1 MKDITRGYTFTD
13 SKTDWISN
21 KDTSIRLN
29 KMIDD
34 ATVNIVAGPNITLFR
49 DSNGINISAS
59 SGSSG
64 SPGYYGVFYDST
76 DQLAVSA
83 NTPYAIKLNN
93 TVESIGVNIS
103 NNSRI
108 NIVNGGTYNLQFS
121 IQLENSASHVYD
133 VNIWLRKNGSNV
145 TATNSI
151 VSVDSKH
158 GSVHGHLIPSW
169 NFVFTAAANDYYE
182 LMWSTES
189 TDVSIETIPAVISPA
204 IPLTPSAIVTVSQ
217 VVNIA
222 AAGSITGTQIAPS
235 TITGTNIA
243 NATIIGTNI
252 ANATIT
258 AVNIGNAT
266 ITAANIANATIT
278 AANIENATITGAKIA
293 NATISGGNIANATI
307 TSALIENAAITGAK
321 IANATITSSNIENA
335 TITGSKI
342 AAATITGTEIAN
354 ATITG
359 SKIALS
365 TVSGSNIANQTISA
379 SKLVDATITA
389 TQIENLTISAS
400 KIVNL
405 TINGDKIASDAITN
419 PKIADSAVTG
429 SKVADATITGGKLAN
444 ATITGTQ
451 IANATITGSKMVA
464 ATITG
469 TEIANATITGT
480 KMVDA
485 TITGTQIENATITG
499 TKMANATITG
509 TQIALAT
516 ITGTNIVDATITG
529 TKIENA
535 TITGGKLA
543 NATITGT
550 EIANSTIT
558 GTKIA
563 NATITAGNIQ
573 AATITGTEI
582 ANLTITGSNIIDATI
597 TNIKIQSIDA
607 GKITAGTITATISL
621 ESPKIAVAG
630 ACYNSASYTS
640 NTFGSTSLTIDD
652 NGANQ
657 PSGFD
662 TNTPAN
668 LTIAGCKLYGWGHT
682 SGSFEN
688 RYGRSNPKISVFAVG
703 EFSGIGSGAYAS
715 YAIQYSTDGG
725 TNWYQVTA
733 IDASVHY
740 PGTFVSVSGA
750 IELTGM
756 AALGSVDFRFRLSG
770 SVGGSPTFVYGQIQA
785 LCHNF

>member
-21 KDTSIRLN
+21 KDTSVRLN

-204 IPLTPSAIVTVSQ
+204 IPLTPSVIVTVSQ

-222 AAGSITGTQIAPS
+222 AAGSITAGQIGSVNAGSIIGTITASQIGSINAGQINGTITASQIGSVNATTINGTITSGQIGSVSANTITGTITSGQIGSVSANTITGSLNSGQIGSVAATTITGSITSGQIGSISAGTITGVIVTSQLADQILNTQKLIASDLSIIRRVATNPVLPNVNYPNDSIILNTTNKFLYQNLSGTWTVVTSSSNITGTLTANDIASVKANTITGLIIASQISSVAATSITGSISSTQIGSVAATSITGTISSSQIGSVSASSITGSITSGQISSVAASTITGSITSGQISSVAASTITGSISSGQISSVSAS
-235 TITGTNIA
+235 TITGT
-243 NATIIGTNI
+243 
-252 ANATIT
+252 
-258 AVNIGNAT
+258 
-266 ITAANIANATIT
+266 
-278 AANIENATITGAKIA
+278 
-293 NATISGGNIANATI
+293 I
-307 TSALIENAAITGAK
+307 TSGQI
-321 IANATITSSNIENA
+321 
-335 TITGSKI
+335 GS
-342 AAATITGTEIAN
+342 
-354 ATITG
+354 
-359 SKIALS
+359 
-365 TVSGSNIANQTISA
+365 
-379 SKLVDATITA
+379 
-389 TQIENLTISAS
+389 
-400 KIVNL
+400 
-405 TINGDKIASDAITN
+405 
-419 PKIADSAVTG
+419 
-429 SKVADATITGGKLAN
+429 
-444 ATITGTQ
+444 
-451 IANATITGSKMVA
+451 
-464 ATITG
+464 
-469 TEIANATITGT
+469 
-480 KMVDA
+480 
-485 TITGTQIENATITG
+485 
-499 TKMANATITG
+499 
-509 TQIALAT
+509 
-516 ITGTNIVDATITG
+516 
-529 TKIENA
+529 
-535 TITGGKLA
+535 
-543 NATITGT
+543 
-550 EIANSTIT
+550 
-558 GTKIA
+558 
-563 NATITAGNIQ
+563 
-573 AATITGTEI
+573 
-582 ANLTITGSNIIDATI
+582 IDATTI
-597 TNIKIQSIDA
+597 TVGLITDGQIGSIGA
-607 GKITAGTITATISL
+607 GKITAGTIVATISL

-630 ACYNSASYTS
+630 ACYNSSSYTS

-652 NGANQ
+652 NGATQ

-662 TNTPAN
+662 TNTPAY
-668 LTIAGCKLYGWGHT
+668 LTIAGCKLYGWGHA
-682 SGSFEN
+682 SGTFEN